1 MLALRGGH
9 NAGQTRIAGWLTKLG
24 LAAGEE
30 FLAFLIWFADGPPGD
45 PDMSE
50 PTAVPQ
56 ALRSYQ
62 LSDNLAADSG
72 AVFLTGTQ
80 ALVRLLL
87 MQKKRDERAGLKTA
101 GFVSGY
107 RGSPLGM
114 VDQQLWKAKKFLAQ
128 AQVEFLPAIN
138 EDLAA
143 TAVLGTQRVALDPE
157 RRVEG
162 VFAMW
167 YGKGPGVDRSG
178 DALKHGNVY
187 GSSHQGGVLVVCGD
201 DHGCVSSSM
210 PHQSDLA
217 AQAWFMPVLH
227 PGNVAEYLA
236 FGLYGWALSRFS
248 GNWVAFKAISEVV
261 ESGMTVDLDA
271 VPLQFEHP
279 VDFVPAT
286 NLHIRQT
293 DLPSLDLE
301 SRLAHKLAA
310 VRAFAKLNSLDKH
323 IVSSPSAQLGIVT
336 VGKAHFDFLEVLRR
350 LDLDP
355 NALAAA
361 GVRVYKVG
369 LVYPLEPTRIAEFA
383 QGLTDLLVIEEKAPV
398 VERQIK
404 EMLFHLPA
412 FQRPRVVGKTDEHG
426 NALLSELGEL
436 RPSRIMAVVAE
447 WLARLNPA
455 LDRRHLVVDFTAPC
469 VLSNAADATR
479 RLPYFCSGCPHN
491 TSTRLPEGSRALAGI
506 GCHFMANWMERST
519 SGLVQMGAEGV
530 DWAGMS
536 RFTNAPHVFQNLGD
550 GTYYHSGYL
559 AIRQAI
565 AAKTNITYKI
575 LYNDAV
581 AMTGGQP
588 VDGQTSV
595 PQIARQIEA
604 EGIRRLA
611 IVSDE
616 IDKYDDHRALF
627 PPGTTFHDR
636 LEMDAV
642 QRELREVKGVS
653 ALIYDQTCAA
663 EKRRRRKKNPPAGR
677 AAPTKGGAPLG
688 GAGAAGDVGGQ
699 PYFADPP
706 RRIFI
711 NEAVC
716 EGCGDCGQASNC
728 LSVVPVET
736 DFGRKRAIEQTSCNK
751 DFSCINGFCPSFV
764 SVDGAVLKK
773 AGKAKFSSADIE
785 RELTVIGEPAPWNWT
800 GPFDM
805 LVTGVGGTGV
815 VTVGALITMAAHLE
829 RKQASV
835 LDFMGFAQK
844 GGSVLSFVRVAPTAD
859 LLNQVRIDT
868 QQADVLLACD
878 LVVGASNDALQTV
891 KPGRTVILANT
902 HELPTA
908 AFVRNPDATLHAGEL
923 LEKMKFAVG
932 VDGQLSTLDA
942 QGIAQRLLG
951 DTMPSNI
958 IMLGACWQA
967 GLVPVSMPAL
977 MRAIELNNV
986 AVEANKTAFALGR
999 LAYAAPAAI
1008 GRLGGEQKM
1017 LLNFT
1022 SDKLDGED
1030 GLIARR
1036 KRHLTGYQNA
1046 ALAARYEAL
1055 VLRVR
1060 TAESA
1065 LGGERLTRAVARYY
1079 AKLLSYKDEYEVARL
1094 YTDGNFETA
1103 LKAQFE
1109 NWEGL
1114 RFHMAPPLL
1123 TKAGSDGR
1131 VKKLVIGGW
1140 LWKGLAV
1147 LARFKS
1153 LRGGPLDL
1161 FGYTAERRMER
1172 QLIADYEQ
1180 LIEQLLQGL
1189 QPERLEL
1196 ALQLARL
1203 PERIRGYG
1211 HVKEAHV
1218 EQVRQQWQQM
1228 LVSYQAPVQQPVQ
1241 EAVSA

>member
-1 MLALRGGH
+1 MSTLR
-9 NAGQTRIAGWLTKLG
+9 
-24 LAAGEE
+24 
-30 FLAFLIWFADGPPGD
+30 P
-45 PDMSE
+45 
-50 PTAVPQ
+50 
-56 ALRSYQ
+56 YQ

-87 MQKKRDERAGLKTA
+87 MQKRVDERAGLKTA

-114 VDQQLWKAKKFLAQ
+114 VDQQLWKAKKFLEKAQ
-128 AQVEFLPAIN
+128 IEFLPAIN

-143 TAVLGTQRVALDPE
+143 TAVLGTQRLALDPQ

-162 VFAMW
+162 VFGMW

-187 GSSHQGGVLVVCGD
+187 GSSPQGGVLVVCGD

-217 AQAWFMPVLH
+217 CQAWFMPVLH
-227 PGNVAEYLA
+227 PGNVAEYLE

-248 GNWVAFKAISEVV
+248 GNWVGFKAISEVV
-261 ESGMTVDLDA
+261 ESGMTVDLDR
-271 VPLQFEHP
+271 VPLDFEHP

-286 NLHIRQT
+286 NLHIRSV

-301 SRLAHKLAA
+301 SRLAHKLDA
-310 VRAFAKLNSLDKH
+310 VRAFAKLNSVDKH
-323 IVSSPSAQLGIVT
+323 IVSSPAATLGIVT
-336 VGKAHFDFLEVLRR
+336 VGKAHYDFMEVLRR

-369 LVYPLEPTRIAEFA
+369 LVYPLEPTRMLEFT
-383 QGLTDLLVIEEKAPV
+383 QGLTDVLVIEEKAPV

-404 EMLFHLPA
+404 DLIFHRPD
-412 FQRPRVVGKTDEHG
+412 FQRPRVVGKRDEHEKP
-426 NALLSELGEL
+426 LLSELGEL

-491 TSTRLPEGSRALAGI
+491 TSTKLPEGSRALAGI

-530 DWAGMS
+530 DWAAMS
-536 RFTNAPHVFQNLGD
+536 RFTDAPHVFQNLGD

-565 AAKTNITYKI
+565 AARTNITYKI

-604 EGIRRLA
+604 EGVKRLA
-611 IVSDE
+611 ILSDE
-616 IDKYDDHRALF
+616 IEKYDQHRALF
-627 PPGTTFHDR
+627 PPGTSFHDR
-636 LEMDAV
+636 SELDAV
-642 QRELREVKGVS
+642 QRELRDIKGVT

-663 EKRRRRKKNPPAGR
+663 EKRRRRKK
-677 AAPTKGGAPLG
+677 KEF
-688 GAGAAGDVGGQ
+688 V
-699 PYFADPP
+699 DPP

-728 LSVVPVET
+728 LSVIPVET
-736 DFGRKRAIEQTSCNK
+736 DFGRKRAIEQSSCNK
-751 DFSCINGFCPSFV
+751 DFSCVNGFCPSFV

-773 AGKAKFSSADIE
+773 KAGAAFSAADVE
-785 RELTVIGEPAPWNWT
+785 REIAAIQAPAAWNWT

-829 RKQASV
+829 HKQASV

-844 GGSVLSFVRVAPTAD
+844 GGAVLSFVRVAPTPD

-908 AFVRNPDATLHAGEL
+908 AFVRNPDASLHAGEL

-932 VDGQLSTLDA
+932 SEGKLSTLDA

-967 GLVPVSMPAL
+967 GLVPVSFAAL

-999 LAYAAPAAI
+999 LAYAAPQAI
-1008 GRLGGEQKM
+1008 ARLGGEAKVQ
-1017 LLNFT
+1017 LFLSN
-1022 SDKLDGED
+1022 DKLDGDD

-1036 KRHLTGYQNA
+1036 MRFLTDYQDA
-1046 ALAARYEAL
+1046 AYAERYRLLVQKVRDAEAK
-1055 VLRVR
+1055 
-1060 TAESA
+1060 
-1065 LGGERLTRAVARYY
+1065 LGQGERLSKAVARYY
-1079 AKLLSYKDEYEVARL
+1079 AKLLAYKDEYEVARL
-1094 YTDGNFETA
+1094 YTNGSFEAA
-1103 LKAQFE
+1103 LKNQFE
-1109 NWEGL
+1109 HWDGL
-1114 RFHMAPPLL
+1114 RFHMAPPLMS
-1123 TKAGSDGR
+1123 KPGPDGR
-1131 VKKLVIGGW
+1131 AKKLVFGGW
-1140 LWKGLAV
+1140 MWKSLKV
-1147 LARFKS
+1147 LAKFKG
-1153 LRGGPLDL
+1153 LRGGALDV
-1161 FGYTAERRMER
+1161 FGYNEERRIER
-1172 QLIADYEQ
+1172 QLIADYEA
-1180 LIEQLLQGL
+1180 LVAELLRDL
-1189 QPERLEL
+1189 SADKLEL

-1211 HVKEAHV
+1211 HVKLGHV
-1218 EQVRQQWQQM
+1218 AAVRQQWAEM
-1228 LVSYQAPVQQPVQ
+1228 VARYRSPAAAPEPAQVH
-1241 EAVSA
+1241 

>member
-1 MLALRGGH
+1 MSHAPEALR
-9 NAGQTRIAGWLTKLG
+9 
-24 LAAGEE
+24 
-30 FLAFLIWFADGPPGD
+30 P
-45 PDMSE
+45 
-50 PTAVPQ
+50 
-56 ALRSYQ
+56 YQ

-80 ALVRLLL
+80 ALVRLPL
-87 MQKKRDERAGLKTA
+87 MQKKLDEKAGRNTA

-114 VDQQLWKAKKFLAQ
+114 VDQQMWKAKKFLA
-128 AQVEFLPAIN
+128 AADVEFLPAIN

-143 TAVLGTQRVALDPE
+143 TACLGTQRAALDPE

-162 VFAMW
+162 VFALW
-167 YGKGPGVDRSG
+167 YGKGPGVDRAG

-187 GSSHQGGVLVVCGD
+187 GSSAQGGVLVVCGD

-217 AQAWFMPVLH
+217 LQAWFMPVLH
-227 PGNVAEYLA
+227 PGNVAEYLE

-248 GNWVAFKAISEVV
+248 GNWVGFKAISEVV

-271 VPLQFEHP
+271 VAMDFTLP
-279 VDFVPAT
+279 VDYQPAT
-286 NLHIRQT
+286 NLHIRLV

-301 SRLAHKLAA
+301 SRLAHKLDA
-310 VRAFAKLNSLDKH
+310 VRAFAKLNSVDKH
-323 IVSSPSAQLGIVT
+323 IVASPAATLGIVT
-336 VGKAHFDFLEVLRR
+336 VGKAHYDFMEVLRR

-369 LVYPLEPTRIAEFA
+369 LVYPLETTRMAEFA

-404 EMLFHLPA
+404 DLLFHLPE
-412 FQRPRVVGKTDEHG
+412 FQRPRVVGKTDESG
-426 NALLSELGEL
+426 KRLLSELGEL

-455 LDRRHLVVDFTAPC
+455 LDRRHLVVDFTAPQ

-491 TSTRLPEGSRALAGI
+491 SSTKLPEGSRALAGI

-530 DWAGMS
+530 DWVAQQRFS
-536 RFTNAPHVFQNLGD
+536 RAPHVFQNLGD

-565 AAKTNITYKI
+565 AAKATLTYKI

-588 VDGQTSV
+588 VDGSTSV

-604 EGIRRLA
+604 EGVKRLA
-611 IVSDE
+611 ILSDE

-636 LEMDAV
+636 SELDAV
-642 QRELREVKGVS
+642 QRELREIKGVT

-663 EKRRRRKKNPPAGR
+663 EKRRRRKKKEFP
-677 AAPTKGGAPLG
+677 
-688 GAGAAGDVGGQ
+688 
-699 PYFADPP
+699 DPP

-711 NEAVC
+711 NEQVC

-736 DFGRKRAIEQTSCNK
+736 DLGRKRAIEQTSCNK
-751 DFSCINGFCPSFV
+751 DFSCVNGFCPSFV
-764 SVDGAVLKK
+764 SVNGAVLKK
-773 AGKAKFSSADIE
+773 RQGASFTAADLT
-785 RELTVIGEPAPWNWT
+785 RELNAIGEPAPWNWT

-829 RKQASV
+829 RKSASV

-844 GGSVLSFVRVAPTAD
+844 GGAVLSFVRVAPSQD

-908 AFVRNPDATLHAGEL
+908 AFVRNPDATLHAHEL
-923 LEKMKFAVG
+923 LAKMKFATG
-932 VDGQLSTLDA
+932 EKAELLRTIDA
-942 QGIAQRLLG
+942 QNIAQKLLG

-958 IMLGACWQA
+958 VMLGAAWQA
-967 GLVPVSMPAL
+967 GLVPVSHAAL

-999 LAYAAPAAI
+999 LAYAAPAALE
-1008 GRLGGEQKM
+1008 RLGGATVVK
-1017 LLNFT
+1017 LSLA
-1022 SDKLDGED
+1022 SDKLDGEQ

-1036 KRHLTGYQNA
+1036 KTLLTAYQNSA
-1046 ALAARYEAL
+1046 YAERYEAL
-1055 VLRVR
+1055 VRKVR
-1060 TAESA
+1060 EAEARLSEA
-1065 LGGERLTRAVARYY
+1065 GKPERLTKAVARYY
-1079 AKLLSYKDEYEVARL
+1079 AKLLAYKDEYEVARL
-1094 YTDGNFETA
+1094 YTDGSFEQA
-1103 LKAQFE
+1103 LKNQFE
-1109 NWEGL
+1109 RWDGL
-1114 RFHMAPPLL
+1114 DFHMAPPIFS
-1123 TKAGSDGR
+1123 KPGPDGR
-1131 VKKLVIGGW
+1131 AKKLKFGGW
-1140 LWKGLAV
+1140 MWKSLSV
-1147 LARFKS
+1147 LAQLKG
-1153 LRGGPLDL
+1153 LRGGALDV

-1172 QLIADYEQ
+1172 QLIGDYEA
-1180 LIEQLLQGL
+1180 LVDALLKGL
-1189 QPERLEL
+1189 TPERLEL
-1196 ALQLARL
+1196 AIQLARL

-1211 HVKEAHV
+1211 HVKHANVEA
-1218 EQVRQQWQQM
+1218 VRQQWREM
-1228 LVSYQAPVQQPVQ
+1228 LGRYQAAPVARA
-1241 EAVSA
+1241 EALATP